1 MMVILD
7 ALENVINAGA
17 SGISAV
23 SSTIAAGAMA
33 TTKFSEEYML
43 RSEFETTK
51 QLIKAAKKVGMDV
64 DEFQKLNAT
73 IHVKLLK

>member
-1 MMVILD
+1 MVILD
-7 ALENVINAGA
+7 AFENVINAGA
-17 SGISAV
+17 SGISAI

-33 TTKFSEEYML
+33 TTKFAEEYSL

-51 QLIKAAKKVGMDV
+51 QLVKAAKKVGMGV

-73 IHVKLLK
+73 IHVTLLK